1 MAQKSGFLRQ
11 MVVWWQKSPYFE
23 GCKNRSVSKMP
34 VFVTLCQFF
43 SLFFQQVFH
52 VCVVTL
58 FALLVKEDDERDA
71 AEIEFL

>member
-1 MAQKSGFLRQ
+1 MS
-11 MVVWWQKSPYFE
+11 
-23 GCKNRSVSKMP
+23 
-34 VFVTLCQFF
+34 VFVALCQFF
-43 SLFFQQVFH
+43 FPLFVQQVFH

>member
-1 MAQKSGFLRQ
+1 
-11 MVVWWQKSPYFE
+11 
-23 GCKNRSVSKMP
+23 MP

-43 SLFFQQVFH
+43 FLFVQQVFH

>member
-1 MAQKSGFLRQ
+1 MS
-11 MVVWWQKSPYFE
+11 
-23 GCKNRSVSKMP
+23 
-34 VFVTLCQFF
+34 VFVTLCHFF
-43 SLFFQQVFH
+43 LFVQQVFH

>member
-1 MAQKSGFLRQ
+1 MS
-11 MVVWWQKSPYFE
+11 
-23 GCKNRSVSKMP
+23 

>member
-1 MAQKSGFLRQ
+1 

-23 GCKNRSVSKMP
+23 GCKNQSVSKIS
-34 VFVTLCQFF
+34 VFVTLRQFF
-43 SLFFQQVFH
+43 FLFVQQVFH

-58 FALLVKEDDERDA
+58 LALLVKEDDERDA

>member
-1 MAQKSGFLRQ
+1 
-11 MVVWWQKSPYFE
+11 
-23 GCKNRSVSKMP
+23 MP

-43 SLFFQQVFH
+43 SLFFQQAFH

-58 FALLVKEDDERDA
+58 LALLGKEDDERDA

>member
-1 MAQKSGFLRQ
+1 MAKILKVTDKTKENVNFFHHGVTFL
-11 MVVWWQKSPYFE
+11 VSLA
-23 GCKNRSVSKMP
+23 CKDEVAGWH
-34 VFVTLCQFF
+34 TF

-58 FALLVKEDDERDA
+58 LALLVKEDDERDA

>member
-1 MAQKSGFLRQ
+1 

-23 GCKNRSVSKMP
+23 GCKNQSVSKIF

-43 SLFFQQVFH
+43 FLFVQQVFH